1 MVDWRILLTGGS
13 TAGHVTA
20 ALAVVEALRACAD
33 SSGAQIS
40 FLYIGSKTGTE
51 RTLAEHAGVAFRA
64 VQTGKLRA
72 YASVHNLLDAFRV
85 PLGTA
90 QALWALV
97 RFRPHVVL
105 T

>member
-1 MVDWRILLTGGS
+1 MSRTTQFEPEGGNSVVDWRILLTGGS

-51 RTLAEHAGVAFRA
+51 RTLAEHAG
-64 VQTGKLRA
+64 
-72 YASVHNLLDAFRV
+72 LLFA
-85 PLGTA
+85 
-90 QALWALV
+90 
-97 RFRPHVVL
+97 RFRQASCAPTQVCI
-105 T
+105 TFSTPSGSR